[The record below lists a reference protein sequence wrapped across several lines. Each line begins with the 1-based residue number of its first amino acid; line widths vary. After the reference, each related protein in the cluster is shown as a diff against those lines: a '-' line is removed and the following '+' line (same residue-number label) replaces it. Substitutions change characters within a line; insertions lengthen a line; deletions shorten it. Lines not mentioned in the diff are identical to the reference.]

1 MTVEALDPTDIRV
14 TAPLYSTAEAARFL
28 GVPASTFASWA
39 GDSTRRASGGDSDAA
54 VTAISR
60 GRGAPWIPFI
70 GLAEGQVLAAFRRA
84 GVSMQHIRRAI
95 AVLRQEFGLPHALA
109 SERLYTDGAVVLYEY
124 AEWER
129 DEEVGHL
136 TQVVSQQ
143 RVFREV
149 VEEHLTRISYGS
161 DGWAIGLVSPAVRRH
176 VVGVDL
182 DHAFGR
188 PRFLRGGVPV
198 TDVIDRWRAGEAL
211 AEVADDLGVP
221 REDVEDYLRAALPA
235 AA

>member
-1 MTVEALDPTDIRV
+1 MTVQALDCDDVRV
-14 TAPLYSTAEAARFL
+14 GAPLYSAAEAARFL
-28 GVPASTFASWA
+28 GVPASTLTSWTRGPGRA
-39 GDSTRRASGGDSDAA
+39 GSDAA
-54 VTAISR
+54 LVPVVTAGEGGETGPRIS
-60 GRGAPWIPFI
+60 FI
-70 GLAEGQVLAAFRRA
+70 GLAEGQVVSAFRRA
-84 GVSMQHIRRAI
+84 GVSLQHIRRAV
-95 AVLRQEFGLPHALA
+95 AVLGREFGLAHALA
-109 SERLYTDGAVVLYEY
+109 SQRLYTDGAVVLYEY
-124 AEWER
+124 AEGEG

-149 VEEHLTRISYGS
+149 VADQLTRISYGP
-161 DGWAIGLVSPAVRRH
+161 DGWPVSLVSPAVERH

-198 TDVIDRWRAGEAL
+198 ADVIDRWRAGEAL
-211 AEVADDLGVP
+211 ADVADDLGVP